1 VAAAE
6 VLVSEQAVA
15 GVVLIAV
22 PILFNAGFTM
32 LAQRFDYPDVL
43 RRPTHEVLER
53 FRAGGATL
61 ILIWWAFA
69 LSAVLFGAL
78 AVLLA
83 IAVDD
88 ADPTVVILGAVV
100 GVIASLVQFLGL
112 IRWPFLVPYLARV
125 ARDAEP
131 DSPRGQA
138 VDVVFQAFNRYLGVA
153 VGEHLG
159 YAFTG
164 IWSILAG
171 VALIDSTAAPDWLG
185 VLGVVIGPLF
195 LVCSLEFVGGFE
207 DSGWKLAGAVTP
219 VTYIGWSI
227 WLVAIGIALLV

>member
-1 VAAAE
+1 M
-6 VLVSEQAVA
+6 A
-15 GVVLIAV
+15 GVVLVAV
-22 PILFNAGFTM
+22 PILFNAGFTL

-53 FRAGGATL
+53 FRAGGTNL
-61 ILIWWAFA
+61 ILIWWLFA
-69 LSAVLFGAL
+69 LSAVLFSAL
-78 AVLLA
+78 AVLFA

-88 ADPTVVILGAVV
+88 ADRTVVVLGAVI
-100 GVIASLVQFLGL
+100 GVLASLVQFLGL

-125 ARDAEP
+125 AGEAEP

-171 VALIDSTAAPDWLG
+171 VALIDSTVAPDWLG
-185 VLGVVIGPLF
+185 VIGVVIGPLF
-195 LVCSLEFVGGFE
+195 VLCSLEFVGR
-207 DSGWKLAGAVTP
+207 SGDEGWALAGSLTP
-219 VTYIGWSI
+219 ITYIAWSA
-227 WLVAIGIALLV
+227 WLIAVGIALLV